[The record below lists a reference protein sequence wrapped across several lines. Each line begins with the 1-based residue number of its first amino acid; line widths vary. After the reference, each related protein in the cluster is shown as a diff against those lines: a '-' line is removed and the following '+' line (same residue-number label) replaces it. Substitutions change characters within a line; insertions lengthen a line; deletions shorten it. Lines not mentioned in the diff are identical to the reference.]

1 MNELKK
7 ARTELMVMVFCSLFC
22 VSLFVYIIPTY
33 IFIPPV
39 SRHEAFNPRTFPYLL
54 ATVIGICSFIGLAK
68 STKTFLLVKNDIKNI
83 NTFDENIEEHAE
95 HTGITKYIPMITYG
109 LIVVYG
115 FLISRI
121 GFIIP
126 SLIIPPLIL
135 FIIGSR
141 KWVHYLS
148 YLLFSA
154 SMWVIFR
161 AVLNVQLP

>member
-7 ARTELMVMVFCSLFC
+7 ARTELIVMVFCSLFC
-22 VSLFVYIIPTY
+22 VSLFVYIIPTFV
-33 IFIPPV
+33 FIPPA

-54 ATVIGICSFIGLAK
+54 TTIIGICSFIGLIK
-68 STKTFLLVKNDIKNI
+68 STKMFVQVKNDLKNI
-83 NTFDENIEEHAE
+83 TFDETMEEKVE

-115 FLISRI
+115 FLISKI

-148 YLLFSA
+148 YFLFSA
-154 SMWVIFR
+154 GMWVIFR
-161 AVLNVQLP
+161 TVLNVQLP